1 MRRKLWDG
9 SDVTIRRAKIGDKF
23 VLSLA
28 KNSHWSFPPSHFP
41 SLPSRRGHQ
50 RRKWRHHCRAKIGD
64 IFALSLAKN
73 SHLSF
78 PPSHFPSLPSRR
90 GHLYETSK
98 SSIKLRRF
106 AAVSPFCFGYPAQP
120 DIASWRIRIIQN
132 HFDRPTL
139 FFATRRQGRY
149 PRSLEAFFFTP
160 VDFLSVSRHDA
171 RAPLE
176 RTKDVDFRR
185 VQLST
190 EWCLKARNGTSTS
203 RRVGAWS
210 IFRTFPELFSAVVS
224 VIFPFCA
231 GGPGEWAVVR
241 LLRRRWTPAQDSCWS
256 RQRRRDSSMS
266 IWWVYSQSASQ
277 HFFGSDVLQSSFSL
291 SCTYALGEWSVV
303 SHRWSRRTPA
313 GFCIWSNQ
321 RGYFTEGGRK
331 NWTFTK
337 SELLLHRHEATAP
350 ALAKQK
356 LYAISMHC
364 LWRT

>member
-1 MRRKLWDG
+1 MPLNLFYTM
-9 SDVTIRRAKIGDKF
+9 V
-23 VLSLA
+23 
-28 KNSHWSFPPSHFP
+28 
-41 SLPSRRGHQ
+41 Q
-50 RRKWRHHCRAKIGD
+50 
-64 IFALSLAKN
+64 
-73 SHLSF
+73 
-78 PPSHFPSLPSRR
+78 
-90 GHLYETSK
+90 K
-98 SSIKLRRF
+98 SQEWPKTQIKGGPALRRF

-120 DIASWRIRIIQN
+120 DIASWRIRIIHN

-176 RTKDVDFRR
+176 RKKDVDFRR
-185 VQLST
+185 GQLST
-190 EWCLKARNGTSTS
+190 EWCLKARNGSGGNVDDVDRSTS

-210 IFRTFPELFSAVVS
+210 IFWTSPELFSAVVS
-224 VIFPFCA
+224 VIFPFLCWWTWGMSSY
-231 GGPGEWAVVR
+231 GGGG
-241 LLRRRWTPAQDSCWS
+241 LQHKTPVGADNV
-256 RQRRRDSSMS
+256 DSSMS

-277 HFFGSDVLQSSFSL
+277 HFFGSVVLQSSFSL

-303 SHRWSRRTPA
+303 SHRWSRRAPA

-350 ALAKQK
+350 ALAKEK

-364 LWRT
+364 SWRT